1 MTSCQS
7 SPYLSLSG
15 RVFKLP
21 IGRKGPIGLKNIFY
35 IPWSDKDFAMR
46 KLHLLSILSLVFLGT
61 QALAQSVD
69 IQKAYTKE
77 IKKLSSE
84 QQIEK
89 AFRTIEELEE
99 QSMSDLIML
108 TEIEAPPFKETKRAE
123 KFKEMLT
130 EAGADRVWIDA
141 EGNVLALR
149 RGTKGERTIALD
161 AHLDTVFP
169 EGTDVK
175 VKFKGDTLYAP
186 GIGDDTRGLIVVLTT
201 LRAIEAAEIE
211 TEADL
216 LFVGTVG
223 EEGLGDLRGVRH
235 IFEAGEVKID
245 SWIGIDGG
253 AIGRVNNKGLGS
265 KRYKAIFKGPGGHSW
280 GAFGLA
286 NPHHAIGKAISY
298 FTKEATEFTSSGA
311 RTSFN
316 VGRMGGGTSVNSI
329 PFESWMEVD
338 MRSVSPERLDKIDK
352 IFKSTMNRA
361 LEDYNKGVKKGAPLT
376 LELVPI
382 GFRPSG
388 EIAATEALEQRAMAA
403 TEFFDV
409 EPRLT
414 RGSTNSNIPISLGI
428 PAITLGRGGAGGN
441 AHSLDEWWMNV
452 NGAEAIKLT
461 LLITVAEAG
470 LDKSR
475 TIKKR

>member
-1 MTSCQS
+1 MKRVLCF
-7 SPYLSLSG
+7 SL
-15 RVFKLP
+15 
-21 IGRKGPIGLKNIFY
+21 
-35 IPWSDKDFAMR
+35 
-46 KLHLLSILSLVFLGT
+46 LLLAVLTLRP
-61 QALAQSVD
+61 AAQSVD
-69 IQKAYTKE
+69 IEKAYTKE
-77 IKKLSSE
+77 IKKLST
-84 QQIEK
+84 QKQIEK
-89 AFRTIEELEE
+89 AFETIDALEE
-99 QSMSDLIML
+99 QSQRDLIML

-123 KFKEMLT
+123 KFKEMLQ
-130 EAGADRVWIDA
+130 EAGVDKVWIDA
-141 EGNVLALR
+141 VGNVLALK
-149 RGTKGERTIALD
+149 RGTKGDRTVALD

-175 VKFKGDTLYAP
+175 VKFKGDTMYAP
-186 GIGDDTRGLIVVLTT
+186 GIGDDTRGLIVVLTA
-201 LRAIEAAEIE
+201 LRAINAAEIQ
-211 TEADL
+211 TEANL

-253 AIGRVNNKGLGS
+253 SIGRVNNQGLGS

-286 NPHHAIGKAISY
+286 NPHHAIGRAITY
-298 FTKEATEFTSSGA
+298 FTEEATEFTNTGA

-338 MRSVSPERLDKIDK
+338 MRSVSPERLDEIDA

-361 LEDYNKGVKKGAPLT
+361 LEDYNKGVKRGEPLT
-376 LELVPI
+376 LELKPI

-388 EIAATEALEQRAMAA
+388 EVAATEALVQRAMAA

-409 EPRLT
+409 APRLT

-428 PAITLGRGGAGGN
+428 PAVTLGRGGAGGN

-452 NGAEAIKLT
+452 NGAEAIKLA
-461 LLITVAEAG
+461 LMITVAEAG
-470 LDKSR
+470 LDTSR

>member
-1 MTSCQS
+1 MKRL
-7 SPYLSLSG
+7 LSLSLLA
-15 RVFKLP
+15 VT
-21 IGRKGPIGLKNIFY
+21 IFG
-35 IPWSDKDFAMR
+35 FQ
-46 KLHLLSILSLVFLGT
+46 LS
-61 QALAQSVD
+61 AQTVD
-69 IQKAYTKE
+69 IEKAYTKE
-77 IKKLSSE
+77 IKKLSAE
-84 QQIEK
+84 KQIEK
-89 AFRTIEELEE
+89 AFQTIDALEE
-99 QSMSDLIML
+99 QSQRDLIML

-123 KFKEMLT
+123 KYKEMLQ
-130 EAGADRVWIDA
+130 EAGADKVWIDA
-141 EGNVLALR
+141 VGNVLALK
-149 RGTKGERTIALD
+149 RGTKGDRMVALD

-175 VKFKGDTLYAP
+175 VKFKGDTMYAP
-186 GIGDDTRGLIVVLTT
+186 GIGDDTRGLIVVLTA
-201 LRAIEAAEIE
+201 LRAINAAEIQ

-286 NPHHAIGKAISY
+286 NPHHAIGRAITY
-298 FTKEATEFTSSGA
+298 FTEEATEFTNTGA

-338 MRSVSPERLDKIDK
+338 MRSVSPERLDEIDA

-361 LEDYNKGVKKGAPLT
+361 LEDYNKGVKKGDLLT
-376 LELVPI
+376 LELRPI

-388 EIAATEALEQRAMAA
+388 EVAATEALVQRAMAA
-403 TEFFDV
+403 TQFFDV
-409 EPRLT
+409 APRLT

-428 PAITLGRGGAGGN
+428 PAVTLGRGGAGGN
-441 AHSLDEWWMNV
+441 AHSLGEWWMNV
-452 NGAEAIKLT
+452 NGAEAIKLA

-470 LDKSR
+470 LDTSR

>member
-1 MTSCQS
+1 MKKLL
-7 SPYLSLSG
+7 PLSL
-15 RVFKLP
+15 L
-21 IGRKGPIGLKNIFY
+21 
-35 IPWSDKDFAMR
+35 
-46 KLHLLSILSLVFLGT
+46 ILMAFGFHVS
-61 QALAQSVD
+61 AQKADVD
-69 IQKAYTKE
+69 KAYTKE
-77 IKKLSSE
+77 IKKLSTE
-84 QQIEK
+84 KQIQK
-89 AFRTIEELEE
+89 AFETIEALEE
-99 QSMSDLIML
+99 QSQSDLILL
-108 TEIEAPPFKETKRAE
+108 TEIEAPPFKETQRAE

-130 EAGADRVWIDA
+130 EAGADKVWIDA
-141 EGNVLALR
+141 VGNVLALK
-149 RGTKGERTIALD
+149 RGTKGDRTVALD

-175 VKFKGDTLYAP
+175 VKFKGDTMYAP

-201 LRAIEAAEIE
+201 LRAMMKAEIQ

-298 FTKEATEFTSSGA
+298 FTEEATKFTNTGA

-338 MRSVSPERLDKIDK
+338 MRSVSPERLDEIDV

-361 LEDYNKGVKKGAPLT
+361 LADYNKDVKKGDLLT

-388 EIAATEALEQRAMAA
+388 EVAATAALVQRAMAA
-403 TEFFDV
+403 TEFFNE

-428 PAITLGRGGAGGN
+428 PAVTLGRGGAGGN
-441 AHSLDEWWMNV
+441 AHSLGEWWMNV
-452 NGAEAIKLT
+452 NGADAIKLA

-470 LDKSR
+470 LDTSL

>member
-1 MTSCQS
+1 MKRLL
-7 SPYLSLSG
+7 PFSL
-15 RVFKLP
+15 L
-21 IGRKGPIGLKNIFY
+21 LLMIFG
-35 IPWSDKDFAMR
+35 
-46 KLHLLSILSLVFLGT
+46 LHLS
-61 QALAQSVD
+61 AQEAD
-69 IQKAYTKE
+69 IDKAYTKE
-77 IKKLSSE
+77 IKKLSAE
-84 QQIEK
+84 KQIEK
-89 AFRTIEELEE
+89 AFQTIEELEARS
-99 QSMSDLIML
+99 QSDLIML

-123 KFKEMLT
+123 KFKELLT
-130 EAGADRVWIDA
+130 EAGADKVWIDA
-141 EGNVLALR
+141 VGNVLALR
-149 RGTKGERTIALD
+149 RGTKGDRTVALD

-175 VKFKGDTLYAP
+175 VKFKGDTMYAP
-186 GIGDDTRGLIVVLTT
+186 GIGDDTRGLIVVLTA
-201 LRAIEAAEIE
+201 LRAMNKAEIQ
-211 TEADL
+211 TEANL

-265 KRYKAIFKGPGGHSW
+265 KRYRAVFKGPGGHSW

-298 FTKEATEFTSSGA
+298 FTEEATKFTDTGA

-338 MRSVSPERLDKIDK
+338 MRSVSPERLDEIDA

-361 LEDYNKGVKKGAPLT
+361 LADYNKGVKKGDLLT

-388 EIAATEALEQRAMAA
+388 EVAATAALVQRSMAA
-403 TEFFDV
+403 TAYFDV

-428 PAITLGRGGAGGN
+428 PAVTLGRGGDGGN
-441 AHSLDEWWMNV
+441 AHSLGEWWMNV
-452 NGAEAIKLT
+452 NGADAIKLA

-475 TIKKR
+475 TLKKR